1 MEIIRHLN
9 GSEISKEELYSKRFV
24 TEEMKNAMNEVRS
37 RLNVEMKQDDKR
49 KQEE

>member
-9 GSEISKEELYSKRFV
+9 GNEISKEELYSRRLV
-24 TEEMKNAMNEVRS
+24 TEEMKSAMNEVRS

-49 KQEE
+49 KQDG